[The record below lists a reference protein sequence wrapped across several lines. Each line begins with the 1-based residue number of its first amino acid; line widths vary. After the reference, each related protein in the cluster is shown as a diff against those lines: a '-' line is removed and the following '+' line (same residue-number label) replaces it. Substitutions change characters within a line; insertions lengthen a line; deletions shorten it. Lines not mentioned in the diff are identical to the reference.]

1 MTMRGDLWRWL
12 QQIASN
18 YRNVMPEVKISNDLF
33 FRLNKISYLLW
44 SIIDNSIKKKSIGLI

>member
-12 QQIASN
+12 LQIASN

-33 FRLNKISYLLW
+33 FRLNKISYFC
-44 SIIDNSIKKKSIGLI
+44 GQ